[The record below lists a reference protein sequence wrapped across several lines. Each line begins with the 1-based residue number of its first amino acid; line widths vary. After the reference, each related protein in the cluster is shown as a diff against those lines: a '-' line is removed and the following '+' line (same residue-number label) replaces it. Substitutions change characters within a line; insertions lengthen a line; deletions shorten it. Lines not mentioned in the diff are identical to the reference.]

1 MDSLPR
7 ALVFAA
13 IILGSAIMIHGL
25 YPADRF
31 TMVPAPAGGGAFR
44 VDRLTGGVLFCD
56 ALMCRQLPL
65 AVPVIPRPAAP
76 APGTPGAAT
85 GT

>member
-1 MDSLPR
+1 MESLPR

-13 IILGSAIMIHGL
+13 IILGGAILIHGL

-31 TMVPAPAGGGAFR
+31 SMVPAAAGGGFR

-56 ALMCRQLPL
+56 PLMCRQLPL
-65 AVPVIPRPAAP
+65 AVPVAPRPAPP